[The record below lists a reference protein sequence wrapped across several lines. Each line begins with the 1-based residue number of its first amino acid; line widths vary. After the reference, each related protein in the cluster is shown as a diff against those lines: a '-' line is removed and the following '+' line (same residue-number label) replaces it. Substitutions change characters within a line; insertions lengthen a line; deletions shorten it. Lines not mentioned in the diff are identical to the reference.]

1 MKRII
6 RKIVYKNIKNSMYQS
21 AAQYISEQNYLLA
34 LVKESFDGPYFDF
47 ISSDMRNNTVFIWND
62 LDERHYASI
71 DTVPK
76 FTLTDDNYS
85 QVGKQ
90 WDDNAINPAPYLILT
105 QDEDGFVNLEQK
117 QTLSQE
123 DLNFI
128 ASEKLKLEQDKTIPD
143 VFKNNINND

>member
-1 MKRII
+1 MK
-6 RKIVYKNIKNSMYQS
+6 KIVSKIIYKDTERSCYQS
-21 AAQYISEQNYLLA
+21 VIPYLCGQNYLLN
-34 LVKESFDGPYFDF
+34 LVIESFDGPYFDF
-47 ISSDMRNNTVFIWND
+47 ISSDMRNNTVFIWNN
-62 LDERHYASI
+62 LDEKHYTSR
-71 DTVPK
+71 DSVPK
-76 FTLTDDNYS
+76 FTLTNDNYS

-123 DLNFI
+123 DLDFI

-143 VFKNNINND
+143 VFKNYK

>member
-1 MKRII
+1 MKKII
-6 RKIVYKNIKNSMYQS
+6 RKIVYRNIKDSVYRS

-34 LVKESFDGPYFDF
+34 LVKESFDGLYFDF
-47 ISSDMRNNTVFIWND
+47 ISSDMRDNTVFIWNN
-62 LDERHYASI
+62 LDKEDYPSI
-71 DTVPK
+71 DAVPK
-76 FTLTDDNYS
+76 FTLTNDNYS

-105 QDEDGFVNLEQK
+105 QDEDGFVNLVPK

-123 DLNFI
+123 DLDFI

-143 VFKNNINND
+143 VFKNNFNND